1 MLHHWVMQSKNTT
14 VQYQRFQQVVPDEV
28 VRRAQSG
35 DMTAHSELYETFS
48 QAIYTL
54 ANGICRDPHCAE
66 DLLQNI
72 FIKLFDK
79 IGSFGFRAPFGMWLR
94 QIAVN
99 ECLMYLRKHKKY
111 ADTLS
116 TDEYEFTN
124 YQETQSVSGDSSGQ
138 ANMAD
143 LFGSQHDLSKL
154 LENLPADVRAVLWLK
169 EIEGYTHDEIALM
182 VNKSPS
188 YSKSITHRAF
198 KALAKKVAIQSGQ
211 PLGAGA
217 T

>member
-1 MLHHWVMQSKNTT
+1 MQSKNTT

>member
-1 MLHHWVMQSKNTT
+1 MQSKNTT
-14 VQYQRFQQVVPDEV
+14 IQYQRFQQAVPDEV
-28 VRRAQSG
+28 VRRAQNG
-35 DMTAHSELYETFS
+35 DMAAHSELYKMFS

-66 DLLQNI
+66 DLLQSI
-72 FIKLFDK
+72 FLKLFDK
-79 IGSFGFRAPFGMWLR
+79 VGSFGFRAPFGMWLR

-111 ADTLS
+111 SETLS

-124 YQETQSVSGDSSGQ
+124 YQETQSLSNRKS
-138 ANMAD
+138 NMAE
-143 LFGSQHDLSKL
+143 LFGDQHDLAKL
-154 LENLPADVRAVLWLK
+154 LSNLPLDVRTVLWLK
-169 EIEGYTHDEIALM
+169 EVEGYTHDEIALM

-198 KALAKKVAIQSGQ
+198 KALAKKVALSTN
-211 PLGAGA
+211 AA
-217 T
+217 TSTVEVG

>member
-1 MLHHWVMQSKNTT
+1 MHSESTI
-14 VQYQRFQQVVPDEV
+14 QYQRFQQEVPEAL

-35 DMTAHSELYETFS
+35 DMLAHSDLYQMFS

-66 DLLQNI
+66 DLLQST
-72 FIKLFDK
+72 FLKLFDK

-99 ECLMYLRKHKKY
+99 ECLMYLRKHKKH
-111 ADTLS
+111 AETLS

-124 YQETQSVSGDSSGQ
+124 YQETQSLGASCDRQ
-138 ANMAD
+138 PNMAE
-143 LFGSQHDLSKL
+143 LFNNRHDLEKIL
-154 LENLPADVRAVLWLK
+154 GNLPDEVRVVLWLK
-169 EIEGYTHDEIALM
+169 EVEGYTHDEIAIL
-182 VNKSPS
+182 VDKSPS

-198 KALAKKVAIQSGQ
+198 KTLAKKVQIQAS
-211 PLGAGA
+211 ASAMA

>member
-1 MLHHWVMQSKNTT
+1 MHSKTTT
-14 VQYQRFQQVVPDEV
+14 VQYQRFQQEVPEEL
-28 VRRAQSG
+28 VRRAQNG
-35 DMTAHSELYETFS
+35 DMSAHSELYKMFS

-54 ANGICRDPHCAE
+54 ANGICRDQQCAE
-66 DLLQNI
+66 DLLQSI
-72 FIKLFDK
+72 FLKLFDK
-79 IGSFGFRAPFGMWLR
+79 VGSFGFRAPFGMWLR

-124 YQETQSVSGDSSGQ
+124 YQETQAVAGHTDKQS
-138 ANMAD
+138 NMAE
-143 LFGSQHDLSKL
+143 LYSSQHDLEKL
-154 LENLPADVRAVLWLK
+154 LSNLPADVRIVLWLK

-198 KALAKKVAIQSGQ
+198 KTLAKKVSLGSSNILRTAI
-211 PLGAGA
+211 
-217 T
+217 

>member
-1 MLHHWVMQSKNTT
+1 MQSKNTT
-14 VQYQRFQQVVPDEV
+14 IQYQRFQQAVPDEV
-28 VRRAQSG
+28 VRRAQNG
-35 DMTAHSELYETFS
+35 DMAAHSELYKMFS

-66 DLLQNI
+66 DLLQSI
-72 FIKLFDK
+72 FLKLFDK
-79 IGSFGFRAPFGMWLR
+79 VGSFGFRAPFGMWLR

-111 ADTLS
+111 SETLS

-124 YQETQSVSGDSSGQ
+124 YQETQSLSNRKS
-138 ANMAD
+138 NMAE
-143 LFGSQHDLSKL
+143 LFGDQHDLAKL
-154 LENLPADVRAVLWLK
+154 LSNLPLDVRTVLWLK
-169 EIEGYTHDEIALM
+169 EVEGYTHDEIALM

-198 KALAKKVAIQSGQ
+198 KALAKKVALSSN
-211 PLGAGA
+211 AA
-217 T
+217 TSTVEVG

>member
-1 MLHHWVMQSKNTT
+1 MHSQSSTI
-14 VQYQRFQQVVPDEV
+14 QYQRFQQEVPEDL
-28 VRRAQSG
+28 VRRAQGG
-35 DMTAHSELYETFS
+35 DMSAHSELYKMFA

-66 DLLQNI
+66 DLLQSI
-72 FIKLFDK
+72 FLKLFDK
-79 IGSFGFRAPFGMWLR
+79 VGSFGFRAPFGMWLR

-111 ADTLS
+111 NDTLS

-124 YQETQSVSGDSSGQ
+124 YQETQAIGANHEKQS
-138 ANMAD
+138 NMAE
-143 LFGSQHDLSKL
+143 LFNSQHDLAKM
-154 LENLPADVRAVLWLK
+154 LENLPSDVRLVLWLK
-169 EIEGYTHDEIALM
+169 EIEGYTHDEIAVL

-198 KALAKKVAIQSGQ
+198 KSLTKKASLTTLQTAQ
-211 PLGAGA
+211 
-217 T
+217 